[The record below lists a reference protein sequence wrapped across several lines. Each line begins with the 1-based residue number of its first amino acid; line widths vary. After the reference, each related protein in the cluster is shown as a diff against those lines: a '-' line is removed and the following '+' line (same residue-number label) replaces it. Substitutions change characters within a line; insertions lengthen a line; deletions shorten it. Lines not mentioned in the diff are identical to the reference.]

1 MARGKAKGSPKT
13 GGRQKGTPNKATKA
27 VRNILTTTIEDY
39 VNSETFKQDFLALD
53 AKDRLLLTTK
63 FAEYV
68 IPKLQS
74 TSLDMTITNQ
84 KTIEDQLSE
93 LAEDED

>member
-13 GGRQKGTPNKATKA
+13 GGRKKGTPNKTTTA

-39 VNSETFKQDFLALD
+39 VNSETFTQDFLELD
-53 AKDRLLLTTK
+53 AKDRLLLVTK

-74 TSLDMTITNQ
+74 TTLDMTIANQ